1 MNIII
6 KTPNFIGDTIMS
18 LSAFEL
24 LKLEYPQAN
33 FTVVTQAPCV
43 DIFRGKGVKRIIID
57 KSKVSDKNRLKLL
70 KDIREDSYDLGILFH
85 NTFIDALLFKL
96 AHIDKII
103 GYNKENRK
111 ILLDFYLKIDR
122 NRHYINHYAFLINS
136 FLDNKY
142 KSLPPLELNYNDTLL
157 IKKDK
162 KPLVGFVLGG
172 DNKGSRSYPQLL
184 SLELFELLKD
194 EDIDIVLLGDR
205 DDNKNNKIYQEY
217 MKHNNKEVINLSGAT
232 TVGEFID
239 IIASV
244 DLLVTIDTSA
254 MHIASATNTKFITLV
269 GKGTSIFESVKPKV
283 DFGKYLYKDNLDIDD
298 RGAISN
304 IEPQRVK
311 EAILESLI
319 C

>member
-24 LKLEYPQAN
+24 LKMEYPRAN
-33 FTVVTQAPCV
+33 FTIVAQASCI
-43 DIFRGKGVKRIIID
+43 DIFRGKGVDKFIID
-57 KSKVSDKNRLKLL
+57 KSRVSDKNRLKLL
-70 KDIREDSYDLGILFH
+70 KDIREDSYDLGVLFH

-96 AHIDKII
+96 SNIDTII
-103 GYNKENRK
+103 GYNKESRK
-111 ILLDFYLKIDR
+111 ILLDFSLKIDR

-142 KSLPPLELNYNDTLL
+142 KSLPPLKLNYNNTLL

-172 DNKGSRSYPQLL
+172 DNKGNRSYPKLL
-184 SLELFELLKD
+184 SLELLELLKD
-194 EDIDIVLLGDR
+194 ENIDIVLLGDK

-217 MKHNNKEVINLSGAT
+217 LKASKKSSTNLSGAT
-232 TVGEFID
+232 TIAEFID
-239 IIASV
+239 VIAYL

-283 DFGKYLYKDNLDIDD
+283 DFGIYIYKDNLEIDD

-304 IEPQRVK
+304 IEPERVK
-311 EAILESLI
+311 KAILESLK
-319 C
+319 

>member
-43 DIFRGKGVKRIIID
+43 DIFRGKGLKRIIID

-96 AHIDKII
+96 AHIDKTI

-283 DFGKYLYKDNLDIDD
+283 DFGKYLYKDNLEIDD
-298 RGAISN
+298 RGLISN